1 MSSARYNVADQPPF
15 RFVNLILRWEAM
27 LIALIIIIIV
37 INSQLSKYFL
47 DFYNLSDMTANF
59 SEKAIIALGMALL
72 IIGREID
79 LSVAAIIALSSLAM
93 GFAASI
99 GLDGVWLAPIGIVVG
114 LACGA
119 FNGIIATAFNLPSI
133 VVTIG
138 TMSLFRGLASVALG
152 DGAYTKYP
160 PGFLSWGQEYAA
172 KWAPLPVSFVSFLL
186 LAAIFA
192 VVLHLSVFGR
202 QLQALGNNPVA
213 ARFSGV
219 PVHRIRMTLFI
230 ISGLMAGLAAVLLT
244 ARLGS
249 TRPNIATGWEL
260 EAVTIVVLGGVSIQ
274 GGSGTILGVVL
285 ATFVL
290 GLAQFGMGLKNVP
303 GIVMSVLIGVLLI
316 LALAIPALLSRLT
329 NRRTLV

>member
-1 MSSARYNVADQPPF
+1 MSRPI
-15 RFVNLILRWEAM
+15 RFL
-27 LIALIIIIIV
+27 
-37 INSQLSKYFL
+37 
-47 DFYNLSDMTANF
+47 
-59 SEKAIIALGMALL
+59 
-72 IIGREID
+72 
-79 LSVAAIIALSSLAM
+79 
-93 GFAASI
+93 
-99 GLDGVWLAPIGIVVG
+99 LDGEVRELTDIDPTLTVLNLLRYDLRRTGTKEGCAEGD
-114 LACGA
+114 CGA
-119 FNGIIATAFNLPSI
+119 CT
-133 VVTIG
+133 VV
-138 TMSLFRGLASVALG
+138 LF
-152 DGAYTKYP
+152 
-160 PGFLSWGQEYAA
+160 
-172 KWAPLPVSFVSFLL
+172 SFLL